1 MFDGT
6 QILNL
11 NVKEILLRKNNLI
24 ALKFLLKYKNLW
36 NVKNKELQVFECK
49 SIKKKIMSASNT
61 YHFGVFY
68 FKASAKCYKQF
79 EWKELSKAAIQ
90 RCSYEKVF

>member
-1 MFDGT
+1 M
-6 QILNL
+6 
-11 NVKEILLRKNNLI
+11 
-24 ALKFLLKYKNLW
+24 
-36 NVKNKELQVFECK
+36 KNKELQVFECK

-90 RCSYEKVF
+90 RCSYEKVFWKYAANLQDNTHAEIWFQ